1 MIAQMVATRMLAT
14 NPDCDGAQ
22 VFKQA
27 LRLCSRS
34 NVNVAMIAG
43 MQATLAKYGRSEDV
57 SNQLNDLCQ
66 QALTIRR
73 RALEATAPRV
83 SFKLESR
90 GRLVGA

>member
-1 MIAQMVATRMLAT
+1 MIAQMVATRLLNA

-22 VFKQA
+22 IFRQA
-27 LRLCSRS
+27 LRCCSKPNATAEMLAS
-34 NVNVAMIAG
+34 
-43 MQATLAKYGRSEDV
+43 MQATIAKGRWQEQASREIA
-57 SNQLNDLCQ
+57 DLCQ

-73 RALEATAPRV
+73 RSLPMVQV